1 VSDTIVTHERADESE
16 VYPNPAPTESFSHGL
31 AAMMGRAHRE
41 ILHLA
46 RLLSM
51 LSREM
56 SEPEAEADAYLT
68 RDAQRMIEAIASLVR
83 LHSAQEEDLYDLA
96 SE

>member
-1 VSDTIVTHERADESE
+1 MSDTIVTHERADESE
-16 VYPNPAPTESFSHGL
+16 VYPNLAPTESFSHGL
-31 AAMMGRAHRE
+31 AAMGRAHRE